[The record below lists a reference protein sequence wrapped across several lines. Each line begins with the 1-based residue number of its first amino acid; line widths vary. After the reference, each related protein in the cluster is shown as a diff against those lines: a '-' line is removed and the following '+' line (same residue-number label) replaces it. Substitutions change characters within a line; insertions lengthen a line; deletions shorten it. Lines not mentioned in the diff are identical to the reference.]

1 MVGVEVNACPAMC
14 RVVASKVSCENG
26 QCISGSA
33 DGSCIVWDL
42 HRGVRVLALFEPNV
56 FKGVRYHPDESQY
69 ITCGSNHKV
78 CRWRWDYYTHDGLRR
93 TLCCLIH
100 RFLLSRTL
108 VTRGSPYTEVVDRFE
123 LSIPRRRW
131 RDGLER

>member
-1 MVGVEVNACPAMC
+1 MTPEPETKLSHTNDLQTNST
-14 RVVASKVSCENG
+14 SKVSRENG

-42 HRGVRVLALFEPNV
+42 NRGVRILALFEPNV

-78 CRWRWDYYTHDGLRR
+78 SGVGGKD
-93 TLCCLIH
+93 
-100 RFLLSRTL
+100 
-108 VTRGSPYTEVVDRFE
+108 
-123 LSIPRRRW
+123 
-131 RDGLER
+131 

>member
-1 MVGVEVNACPAMC
+1 MSSGNE
-14 RVVASKVSCENG
+14 

-42 HRGVRVLALFEPNV
+42 TRGVRVLALFEPNV

-78 CRWRWDYYTHDGLRR
+78 RASPPLQRGLLG
-93 TLCCLIH
+93 T
-100 RFLLSRTL
+100 
-108 VTRGSPYTEVVDRFE
+108 SPRA
-123 LSIPRRRW
+123 
-131 RDGLER
+131 

>member
-1 MVGVEVNACPAMC
+1 MNIKPRCNSTALPKALTSMMMLFFLGSARPHTHTCTYTKPE
-14 RVVASKVSCENG
+14 KVSRENG

-42 HRGVRVLALFEPNV
+42 NRGVRVLALFEPNV

-78 CRWRWDYYTHDGLRR
+78 QAG
-93 TLCCLIH
+93 
-100 RFLLSRTL
+100 
-108 VTRGSPYTEVVDRFE
+108 
-123 LSIPRRRW
+123 
-131 RDGLER
+131 